1 LGALSQCLSA
11 FWYRF
16 SRVFDRLILTEEL
29 VDVRGDV
36 IAARGVVLSPESI
49 ADAAAAARPLPR
61 VPLADTPLAADVAVP
76 LGDRAYRHLFSGE
89 GTRDAVVRAMLAVRL
104 PEVLFEE
111 MLALRRCG
119 SPMHGHAFATAAIAV
134 RMLLGIVGEARGVP
148 DLAAAALLHDLGMR
162 HLPARLSRVR
172 ERLGHDEAQRVAAH
186 PFLGAYHLAR
196 VLGEH
201 PAVSAALGHH
211 WRCGQGYPNLTSEP
225 TRSMEVV
232 AVASAFAALTQPR
245 PFRSAAYDVRGAA
258 DVLVAEAVA
267 GQADAN
273 TVKLLVHALRGA
285 TGDPRAIRFGR
296 ERGGHGPDVNR
307 HVHVAP
313 PARSQV

>member
-1 LGALSQCLSA
+1 
-11 FWYRF
+11 
-16 SRVFDRLILTEEL
+16 VFDRLILTEDL
-29 VDVRGDV
+29 VDVRGEA

-49 ADAAAAARPLPR
+49 ADAAAAARPPPCLP
-61 VPLADTPLAADVAVP
+61 LEDTPLAADVGVP
-76 LGDRAYRHLFSGE
+76 LGDHAYRHLFPDD
-89 GTRDAVVRAMLAVRL
+89 GTREAVRRAMLAVRL
-104 PEVLFEE
+104 PEVLVEE
-111 MLALRRCG
+111 LLALRRAA
-119 SPMHGHAFATAAIAV
+119 SPIHGHALATAAVAV
-134 RMLLGIVGEARGVP
+134 RMLLGIVGEARGIP
-148 DLAAAALLHDLGMR
+148 ELAAAALLHDLGMR
-162 HLPARLSRVR
+162 HLPARLGRLR
-172 ERLGHDEAQRVAAH
+172 ERLGRDEALRVAAH

-211 WRCGQGYPNLTSEP
+211 WRCGQGYPNLPSEP
-225 TRSMEVV
+225 SRSMEVV

-258 DVLVAEAVA
+258 DVLVSEAAV
-267 GQADAN
+267 GQADAS

-307 HVHVAP
+307 HVHVAA
-313 PARSQV
+313 PARSHL